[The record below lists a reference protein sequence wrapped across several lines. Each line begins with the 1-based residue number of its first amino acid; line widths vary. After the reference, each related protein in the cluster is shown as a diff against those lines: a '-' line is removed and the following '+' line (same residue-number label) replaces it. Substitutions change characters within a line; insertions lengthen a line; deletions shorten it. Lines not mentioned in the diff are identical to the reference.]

1 MNRAGVGAVLEASTQ
16 TARPRPSLRSRD
28 RRLRRI
34 FVLMLAGAFIALF
47 LLLILPYFE
56 ALVLAAVFAGLLY
69 PLHRRIARR
78 IGRESIAA
86 LATTALALL
95 VVVLPLT
102 GLIGVLAR
110 EAVHVSEVVAP
121 LVDGKN
127 EIRDISSVVPRWVPY
142 RGQILER
149 ANDVIKQTGTFVV
162 DRVTQATQSTVI
174 FLLDVFVMLYAMFY
188 FLVDGR
194 RLVAL
199 LNDYTPLGDEDKH
212 EILTKGVA
220 VTRATLKSLL
230 VIGALQGVL
239 GGVAFAAVGI
249 ESPVFWGLVLA
260 VASVLPLVGTALVWV
275 PATIA
280 LFLRGDTLQALALLA
295 WCVFVV
301 VGVLDYVLR
310 PRLIGNDVRM
320 PDLVVLL
327 STLGGVAM
335 FGVAGLIIGP
345 VIAGLFITSLGIL
358 TTTFD
363 RDLRSAAE
371 SSAIVSLDG
380 TRSRVEPTEAPRA
393 K

>member
-1 MNRAGVGAVLEASTQ
+1 MKVAGTEAALEESTE
-16 TARPRPSLRSRD
+16 APRPRLSLRMRN
-28 RRLRRI
+28 RRMRRI
-34 FVLMLAGAFIALF
+34 FVVMLAGAFIAVF
-47 LLLILPYFE
+47 LLMIAPYFE

-78 IGRESIAA
+78 IGREAIAA
-86 LATTALALL
+86 ITTTALALH

-102 GLIGVLAR
+102 GLISVLAK

-127 EIRDISSVVPRWVPY
+127 EIRDFSRVVPRWVPY

-149 ANDVIKQTGTFVV
+149 ANDVIQQTGTFVV
-162 DRVTQATQSTVI
+162 DRLTKATQSTVI

-188 FLVDGR
+188 FLMDGR

-230 VIGALQGVL
+230 VIGALQGLL
-239 GGVAFAAVGI
+239 GGLAFAAVGI
-249 ESPVFWGLVLA
+249 ESSVFWALVMA

-280 LFLRGDTLQALALLA
+280 LFLRGDTAHAFALLA
-295 WCVFVV
+295 WCVVVV

-310 PRLIGNDVRM
+310 PRLIGSDARM

-345 VIAGLFITSLGIL
+345 VVAGLFLTSLGIL
-358 TTTFD
+358 TATFD
-363 RDLRSAAE
+363 HDLRSAAE
-371 SSAIVSLDG
+371 STAIVNLDDS
-380 TRSRVEPTEAPRA
+380 RARVE
-393 K
+393 